1 MNKLLGPASF
11 VLASAALAVALWA
24 PGRVEAPSLSQTPE
38 PVAERPANQEALER
52 RIQALEDTTLSLSR
66 RLMELEKQPG
76 TGAAPAGG
84 GTTVAAGELEQLRNE
99 VRGLMAG
106 ETLTTEGGREAL
118 KDAMRS
124 VQQEMRNE
132 QLNRRQEEWMQAQ
145 ARGQEQ
151 RQERVK
157 RLVSEAKLNYSQE
170 QELTRRLEQE
180 ETSRNTLFDEVRAGT
195 KSARDI
201 RQALRTQREETD
213 QVMKGMLDADQLSK
227 YQVMRREEQM
237 NSRPRGP
244 REGRFGDQ

>member
-24 PGRVEAPSLSQTPE
+24 PGRVEAPSPSQTPE

-76 TGAAPAGG
+76 TAPAGG
-84 GTTVAAGELEQLRNE
+84 GTAVAAGELEQLRNE

-124 VQQEMRNE
+124 VQQEMRTE

-145 ARGQEQ
+145 VRGQEQ

-201 RQALRTQREETD
+201 RQALRAQREETD
-213 QVMKGMLDADQLSK
+213 QVMKGMLDAEQLAK